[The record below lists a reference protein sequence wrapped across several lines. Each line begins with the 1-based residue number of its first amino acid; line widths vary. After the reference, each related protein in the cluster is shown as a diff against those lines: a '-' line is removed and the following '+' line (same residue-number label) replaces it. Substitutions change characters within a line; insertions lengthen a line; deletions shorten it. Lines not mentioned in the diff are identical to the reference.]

1 MQTNQYRCDD
11 LASDLESLQADDRHS
26 FAETYLLRASVATL
40 DNAKCSSTTPDVV
53 REYNNKKGQ
62 Q

>member
-1 MQTNQYRCDD
+1 MQTNQYRCDE

-26 FAETYLLRASVATL
+26 FAATYLLRASVATV
-40 DNAKCSSTTPDVV
+40 DNGKCSSTSPDVV